1 MEGLI
6 YKFNG
11 KRRLHMENVM
21 QVRVTGILIEDEK
34 VLLVKQRVANRNW
47 SLPGGRVE
55 NGETLE
61 EAMIREMREETG
73 LEVKIKRLLYVCDKP
88 DAIPS
93 LLHITF
99 LLERIAGEIKLPSN
113 EFDLNPIHDV
123 QMVAI
128 EELSRYGF
136 SEKFI
141 KLASEKFLNA
151 GSYQGLK
158 QNIGL

>member
-1 MEGLI
+1 MES
-6 YKFNG
+6 
-11 KRRLHMENVM
+11 VM

-34 VLLVKQRVANRNW
+34 VLLVKQKVANRNW
-47 SLPGGRVE
+47 FLPGGRVE

-73 LEVKIKRLLYVCDKP
+73 LEVKIKKLLYVCDKP
-88 DAIPS
+88 DASPS

-99 LLERIAGEIKLPSN
+99 LLERIEGEITLPSN
-113 EFDLNPIHDV
+113 EFDHNPIQDV
-123 QMVAI
+123 QMVPI
-128 EELSRYGF
+128 KDLSQYGF
-136 SEKFI
+136 SETFI
-141 KLASEKFLNA
+141 TLISEGFASA

>member
-1 MEGLI
+1 MES
-6 YKFNG
+6 
-11 KRRLHMENVM
+11 VM

-34 VLLVKQRVANRNW
+34 VLLVKQKVANRNW

-73 LEVKIKRLLYVCDKP
+73 LEVKIKNLLYVCDKP
-88 DAIPS
+88 DASPS

-99 LLERIAGEIKLPSN
+99 LLERVEGEITLPSN
-113 EFDLNPIHDV
+113 EFDYNPIQDV
-123 QMVAI
+123 QMVPI
-128 EELSRYGF
+128 KDLSQYGF
-136 SEKFI
+136 SETFI
-141 KLASEKFLNA
+141 TLISEGFASA
-151 GSYQGLK
+151 WSYQDLK

>member
-1 MEGLI
+1 MG
-6 YKFNG
+6 
-11 KRRLHMENVM
+11 NVM
-21 QVRVTGILIEDEK
+21 QVRVTGILIEDEE
-34 VLLVKQRVANRNW
+34 VLLVKQKVANRNW

-73 LEVKIKRLLYVCDKP
+73 LEVKIKKLLYVCDKP
-88 DAIPS
+88 DANPS

-99 LLERIAGEIKLPSN
+99 LLERIEGEITLPSN
-113 EFDLNPIHDV
+113 EFDHNPIQDV
-123 QMVAI
+123 QMVPI
-128 EELSRYGF
+128 KDLSQYGF
-136 SEKFI
+136 SEIFI
-141 KLASEKFLNA
+141 TLISEGFASA

>member
-1 MEGLI
+1 
-6 YKFNG
+6 
-11 KRRLHMENVM
+11 MENVM
-21 QVRVTGILIEDEK
+21 QVRVTGILIESEK
-34 VLLVKQRVANRNW
+34 VLLVKQKVANRDW

-61 EAMIREMREETG
+61 EAMIREMKEETA
-73 LEVKIKRLLYVCDKP
+73 LDVKVKNLLYVCDKP
-88 DAIPS
+88 DALPS

-99 LLERIAGEIKLPSN
+99 LLERMEGEITLPSN
-113 EFDLNPIHDV
+113 EFDHNPIQDV
-123 QMVAI
+123 QMVRI
-128 EELSRYGF
+128 EELSSYGF
-136 SEKFI
+136 SEKFT

>member
-1 MEGLI
+1 
-6 YKFNG
+6 
-11 KRRLHMENVM
+11 MENVM

-34 VLLVKQRVANRNW
+34 VLLVKQKVANRNW

-73 LEVKIKRLLYVCDKP
+73 LEVKIKNLLYVCDKP
-88 DAIPS
+88 DASPS

-99 LLERIAGEIKLPSN
+99 LLERIEGEITLPSN
-113 EFDLNPIHDV
+113 EFDYNPIQDV
-123 QMVAI
+123 QMVPI
-128 EELSRYGF
+128 KDLSQYGF
-136 SEKFI
+136 SETFI
-141 KLASEKFLNA
+141 TLISEGFASA
-151 GSYQGLK
+151 WSYQGLK

>member
-1 MEGLI
+1 MES
-6 YKFNG
+6 
-11 KRRLHMENVM
+11 VM

-34 VLLVKQRVANRNW
+34 VLLVKQKVANRNW

-73 LEVKIKRLLYVCDKP
+73 LEVKIKKLLYVCDKP
-88 DAIPS
+88 DASPS

-99 LLERIAGEIKLPSN
+99 LLERIEGEITLPSN
-113 EFDLNPIHDV
+113 EFDHNPIQDV
-123 QMVAI
+123 QMVPI
-128 EELSRYGF
+128 KDLSQYGF
-136 SEKFI
+136 SETFLTLI
-141 KLASEKFLNA
+141 SEGFARA

>member
-1 MEGLI
+1 
-6 YKFNG
+6 
-11 KRRLHMENVM
+11 MENVM

-128 EELSRYGF
+128 EESSRYGF

>member
-1 MEGLI
+1 MES
-6 YKFNG
+6 
-11 KRRLHMENVM
+11 VM

-34 VLLVKQRVANRNW
+34 VLLVKQKVANRNW

-73 LEVKIKRLLYVCDKP
+73 LEVKIKNLLYVCDKP
-88 DAIPS
+88 DASPS

-99 LLERIAGEIKLPSN
+99 LLERVEGEITLPSN
-113 EFDLNPIHDV
+113 EFDYNPIQDV
-123 QMVAI
+123 QMVPI
-128 EELSRYGF
+128 KDLSQYGF
-136 SEKFI
+136 SETFI
-141 KLASEKFLNA
+141 TLISEGFASA
-151 GSYQGLK
+151 WSYQGLK

>member
-1 MEGLI
+1 
-6 YKFNG
+6 
-11 KRRLHMENVM
+11 MENVM
-21 QVRVTGILIEDEK
+21 QVRVTGILIESEK
-34 VLLVKQRVANRNW
+34 VLLVKQKVANRDW

-61 EAMIREMREETG
+61 EAMIREMKEETG
-73 LEVKIKRLLYVCDKP
+73 LDVKVKNLLYVCDKP
-88 DAIPS
+88 DALPS

-99 LLERIAGEIKLPSN
+99 LLERMEGEITLPSN
-113 EFDLNPIHDV
+113 EFDHNPIQDV
-123 QMVAI
+123 QMVRI
-128 EELSRYGF
+128 EELRSYGF
-136 SEKFI
+136 SEKFT

>member
-1 MEGLI
+1 
-6 YKFNG
+6 
-11 KRRLHMENVM
+11 MENVM
-21 QVRVTGILIEDEK
+21 QVRVTGILIENEK
-34 VLLVKQRVANRNW
+34 VLLVKQKVANRDW

-61 EAMIREMREETG
+61 EAMIREMKEETG
-73 LEVKIKRLLYVCDKP
+73 LDVKVKNLLYVCDKP
-88 DAIPS
+88 DALPS

-99 LLERIAGEIKLPSN
+99 LLERIEGEITLPSN
-113 EFDLNPIHDV
+113 EFDHNSIQDV
-123 QMVAI
+123 QMVRI
-128 EELSRYGF
+128 EELSSYGF
-136 SEKFI
+136 SEKFT

>member
-6 YKFNG
+6 CKCNR
-11 KRRLHMENVM
+11 KRRLYMENVM

-34 VLLVKQRVANRNW
+34 VLLVKQKVANRDW

-61 EAMIREMREETG
+61 EAMIREMKEETG
-73 LEVKIKRLLYVCDKP
+73 LDVKVKNLLYVCDKP
-88 DAIPS
+88 DALPS

-99 LLERIAGEIKLPSN
+99 LLERIEGEITLPSN
-113 EFDLNPIHDV
+113 EFDHNPIQDV
-123 QMVAI
+123 QMVRI
-128 EELSRYGF
+128 EELSSYGF
-136 SEKFI
+136 SEKFT

>member
-1 MEGLI
+1 
-6 YKFNG
+6 
-11 KRRLHMENVM
+11 MENVM

-34 VLLVKQRVANRNW
+34 VLLVNQKVSNRNW

-73 LEVKIKRLLYVCDKP
+73 LEVKIKKLLYVCDKP
-88 DAIPS
+88 DTLPS

-99 LLERIAGEIKLPSN
+99 LLEKVEGEIILPSN
-113 EFDLNPIHDV
+113 EFDNNPIHDV
-123 QMVAI
+123 QMVPI
-128 EELSRYGF
+128 IELSQYGF
-136 SEKFI
+136 SETFI
-141 KLASEKFLNA
+141 KLVNEGFANA

-158 QNIGL
+158 RNIGL

>member
-1 MEGLI
+1 MES
-6 YKFNG
+6 
-11 KRRLHMENVM
+11 VM

-34 VLLVKQRVANRNW
+34 ILLVKQKVANRNW

-73 LEVKIKRLLYVCDKP
+73 LEVKIKKLLYVCDKP
-88 DAIPS
+88 DASPS

-99 LLERIAGEIKLPSN
+99 LLERIEGEIMLPSN
-113 EFDLNPIHDV
+113 EFDHNPIDDV
-123 QMVAI
+123 QMVPI
-128 EELSRYGF
+128 EELSHYGF
-136 SEKFI
+136 SEIFI
-141 KLASEKFLNA
+141 KLVNEGFANA